1 MTNQKKR
8 LLIIDKDSHILSY
21 LKSVFSSGDYSVF
34 VSPEG
39 IGGVRLAETYPPDI
53 ILLDPDLSD
62 IYIEDLMPLLKKH
75 KQIPIIIISKSN
87 DETDKLRAFSF
98 GADDYLT
105 KPFSISELKIRI
117 ETAFRHTALSTY
129 RKTFKNGELTVNF
142 DSHEVRCE
150 NEIINFTATEYA
162 LFELLAKSAGKVL
175 TYGQIIKKLWG
186 KNSSADSRRLHVN
199 MTNIRKK
206 LALNSG
212 ITNYIVTQNGIGY
225 IMPLVK

>member
-1 MTNQKKR
+1 MSNQKKR

-21 LKSVFSSGDYSVF
+21 LKAVFSSQEYNVF
-34 VSPEG
+34 VSASG
-39 IGGVRLAETYPPDI
+39 IDAARIAKTSHPDI

-62 IYIEDLMPLLKKH
+62 IYIEDLMPLLKKY

-87 DETDKLRAFSF
+87 DEKDMLRAFSF

-105 KPFSISELKIRI
+105 KPFSISELKVRI
-117 ETAFRHTALSTY
+117 ETALRHTSLSGY
-129 RKTFKNGELTVNF
+129 HKTFKNGELTVNF
-142 DSHEVRCE
+142 DAREVRCE

-175 TYGQIIKKLWG
+175 TYGQLIKKLWG

-206 LALNSG
+206 LAVNSG

-225 IMPLVK
+225 IMPLIK